1 MKRGYS
7 DRFGTVRTINKTID
21 GIQQSRDFMTM
32 TNSEVQFGTDRNTE
46 SAITPA
52 EPESDYEE
60 TSRHRGKTRVMTS
73 TGSAGVIPDSVF
85 LSVPNCTSELVMVMK
100 SLDFCVPSIV
110 LFFCSDFT
118 KPIRIAS
125 LHVCGCFVFMYRTV
139 QTYLRDP
146 KSSFSS
152 LSSSSFW
159 MSTSSLVSVI
169 LVNGKKI
176 LKMFLTFSE
185 NEEDVAVFSVTPC
198 MILLSVG
205 DPAVTAF
212 SFEISGQFRHL
223 LSI

>member
-52 EPESDYEE
+52 EPEADYEE

-110 LFFCSDFT
+110 LFF
-118 KPIRIAS
+118 
-125 LHVCGCFVFMYRTV
+125 V
-139 QTYLRDP
+139 
-146 KSSFSS
+146 
-152 LSSSSFW
+152 
-159 MSTSSLVSVI
+159 
-169 LVNGKKI
+169 
-176 LKMFLTFSE
+176 LTLPNRSE
-185 NEEDVAVFSVTPC
+185 
-198 MILLSVG
+198 
-205 DPAVTAF
+205 
-212 SFEISGQFRHL
+212 
-223 LSI
+223 